1 MKSVTAWMP
10 NWKKNGWQT
19 ANKKPVL
26 NRDLLEHIDS
36 LLVAFRQDRRFVYIA
51 TPCHRHHRAITAI
64 SWPLCRSIE
73 FRYVAAHS
81 GIEGNEEADRLAKL
95 GASKTSSM

>member
-1 MKSVTAWMP
+1 MQ

-26 NRDLLEHIDS
+26 NRDLIERIDS
-36 LLVAFRQDRRFVYIA
+36 LLVAFRQDGRFVYIA
-51 TPCHRHHRAITAI
+51 LMMWPHHHHLAITTI
-64 SWPLCRSIE
+64 IPWPQNRSID
-73 FRYVAAHS
+73 FKYVPAHR